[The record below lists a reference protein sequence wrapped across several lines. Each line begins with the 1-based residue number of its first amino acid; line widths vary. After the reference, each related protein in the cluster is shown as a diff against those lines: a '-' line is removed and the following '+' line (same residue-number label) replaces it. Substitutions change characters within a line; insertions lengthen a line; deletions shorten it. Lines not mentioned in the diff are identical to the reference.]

1 MLEEVVQRR
10 FNSEVDID
18 ETVVVY
24 LLGTIFNNASSAN
37 VTDPEFSEVRLT
49 LILNRAL
56 SLSHTENQFTLT
68 HSHILQSIVQIAS
81 GILKRTDPEDNTMVP
96 LV

>member
-56 SLSHTENQFTLT
+56 SLSHRNQFTLT